1 MLQKKICMLGAF
13 GVGKTSLVRRYVQSL
28 FSDAYLTTVG
38 VKIDKKTVT
47 VGNETVTL
55 LLWDIAGEDDVSP
68 IRMSYLRGAAGYLLV
83 ADGTRAETLDIAS
96 SIQSRVKAEI
106 GTVPFLVL
114 LNKADLQE
122 SWEIGRDAMH
132 GLEQAGW
139 SVVRTSARTGAGSR
153 IPDSVISSS
162 YRPTA
167 GRHDRSRTAIGVS
180 ARGSTISTAR
190 SAGIGARMAARS
202 SRMDSPIRRGT
213 RTTALRTSMRS
224 TSPRER

>member
-38 VKIDKKTVT
+38 VKIDKKTVS

-83 ADGTRAETLDIAS
+83 ADGTRAETLGIAS

-106 GTVPFLVL
+106 GAVPFLVL

-122 SWEIGRDAMH
+122 SWEIDREAMD

-139 SVVRTSARTGAGSR
+139 SIVRTSAKTGAGVEEVFEELAKR
-153 IPDSVISSS
+153 M
-162 YRPTA
+162 
-167 GRHDRSRTAIGVS
+167 VS
-180 ARGSTISTAR
+180 
-190 SAGIGARMAARS
+190 
-202 SRMDSPIRRGT
+202 
-213 RTTALRTSMRS
+213 
-224 TSPRER
+224 